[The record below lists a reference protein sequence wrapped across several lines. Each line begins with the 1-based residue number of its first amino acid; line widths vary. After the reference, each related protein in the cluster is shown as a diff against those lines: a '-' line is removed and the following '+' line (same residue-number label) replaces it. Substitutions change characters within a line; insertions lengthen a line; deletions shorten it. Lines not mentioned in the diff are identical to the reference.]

1 MKSSGA
7 VKKLLIALLAL
18 TLILSGCSGVG
29 KGTEAPD
36 FTLTDLDGNEVTLSD
51 LRGKNVYLN
60 FWASWCGP
68 CIAELPD
75 IEQVHQKYL
84 EKDLIVLTINTGEEK
99 ETVQKVI
106 EEGGYTFTVL
116 LDSNNLDT
124 ARLYKT
130 TSIPASI
137 FINNEGKIIER
148 KEIMTLAEME
158 KAIEKLYQ

>member
-137 FINNEGKIIER
+137 FINKEGKIIER